1 MTSAERLATVLF
13 VVFVLALPQ
22 PALAAPP
29 IVVGD
34 GTPASCTE
42 AALQQAVAVAA
53 VSGGGTIR
61 FKCGTGPVT
70 ITLTATLT
78 PPEQHDD

>member
-1 MTSAERLATVLF
+1 MRPDRRLAPL
-13 VVFVLALPQ
+13 VVVIALLTLPQ
-22 PALAAPP
+22 SATAAGPL
-29 IVVGD
+29 IVGD

-53 VSGGGTIR
+53 VSDGGTIR
-61 FKCGTGPVT
+61 FKCGTDPVT